1 MPSYMDSSSTLGSI
15 ITNLRLEGVVL
26 YNRLENILFKAPL
39 LPEPVAPATNRC
51 GIFVMSATTGL
62 PEISLPSASGSLD
75 FNALNCSDA
84 IISLRKTSS
93 LTWLGTSIPTVDLP
107 GRGATMRT
115 LPDFSARAR
124 SSDRFTILDNLI
136 PGAGSNSYIVITG
149 PGFTSTT

>member
-1 MPSYMDSSSTLGSI
+1 MDNSRIFGSI
-15 ITNLRLEGVVL
+15 ITILRSEGGALYSRLEI
-26 YNRLENILFKAPL
+26 ILFKATL
-39 LPEPVAPATNRC
+39 LPDPVAPATNRC
-51 GIFVMSATTGL
+51 GIFVKSATTGL
-62 PEISLPSASGSLD
+62 PEISLPSARGSFD

-93 LTWLGTSIPTVDLP
+93 LKWLGTSIPTVDLP

-115 LPDFSARAR
+115 LTDFSARAR